1 MKVEIPDEL
10 AVKCGINESD
20 LKIEIAVAL
29 FKENKFTLGQAV
41 AFSGIPRW
49 DFQGVLTT
57 REIPMHYDVEEL
69 EKDLETL
76 KTLNLK

>member
-10 AVKCGINESD
+10 ALKCGINESE
-20 LKIEIAVAL
+20 LKVEIAVAL

-41 AFSGIPRW
+41 AFSGLPRW
-49 DFQGVLTT
+49 EFQGVLTV

-69 EKDLETL
+69 DKDMETL
-76 KTLNLK
+76 KNLNLK